1 MAAPAEISIKDLS
14 GAWVMNKTLSDD
26 TDPVLALQGVGWW
39 TRKAIGL
46 ATVTLHTKQ
55 YTGDDSTTH
64 IDISQTVTGG
74 IQGTTENR
82 VLNWQEREHEDHIF
96 GHLKG
101 RSRWLSSS
109 DYDSEI
115 TDPFLKAEWL
125 DVDSE
130 KGGPSGEIH
139 IESSVVNEEKGWTA
153 QQVWGF
159 AVVDGQRY
167 YVRRVLVTKGK
178 DVLRVRLVYN
188 WQGKE

>member
-64 IDISQTVTGG
+64 IDISQT
-74 IQGTTENR
+74 TENR

-125 DVDSE
+125 
-130 KGGPSGEIH
+130 
-139 IESSVVNEEKGWTA
+139 ESI
-153 QQVWGF
+153 
-159 AVVDGQRY
+159 
-167 YVRRVLVTKGK
+167 VRRGARMGRFIS
-178 DVLRVRLVYN
+178 RVV
-188 WQGKE
+188 W